1 MARIGLSK
9 PYAAVYT
16 ANSQAGAVSLGTWTM
31 LGHATSVSL
40 EAGGTESNA
49 LYADNA
55 VQESVSGFS
64 SGSGTLGLDELRDD
78 ARKFIYGLTAKE
90 DGRIVHTVNDQ
101 PPYLA
106 LAFIVK
112 HQTDNARN
120 WTVYILH
127 KVKFGGDALDL
138 TTEGEDIEWQ
148 TPELD
153 FDFMRDD
160 TEESAYQTTKDFET
174 EAAAFTWLQSIKGF
188 PYTATSGD

>member
-9 PYAAVYT
+9 PYAALYT
-16 ANSQAGAVSLGTWTM
+16 SNSAAGTVSLGTWTM
-31 LGHATSVSL
+31 LGHATSVTL

-64 SGSGTLGLDELRDD
+64 SGSGTLGMDELRKD
-78 ARKFIYGLTAKE
+78 ARKFIYGLTEQA
-90 DGRIVHTVNDQ
+90 DGRIVQTVNDQ

-112 HQTDNARN
+112 HQTDNARE
-120 WTVYILH
+120 WECFVLH
-127 KVKFGGDALDL
+127 KVKFGGDALDI
-138 TTEGEDIEWQ
+138 TTEGEDVEFQ

-160 TEESAYQTTKDFET
+160 TETSAYCSVNTFET
-174 EAAAFTWLQSIKGF
+174 EAAAFAWMQSITGF
-188 PYTATSGD
+188 PYTGS